1 MKEIKNKIQYINVN
15 DLKLLKNN
23 PRKISKENL
32 EKLKKSIKDNKDY
45 FEARPLIISNR
56 TGENV
61 IIAGNQRYK
70 ASKEIGLKE
79 VPCIILPDLT
89 EEKEK
94 EIIIRDNVE
103 LGEFDLNLLDD
114 YNLDDLKD
122 WGVDLEKDLKML
134 DNEIYTTKIET
145 PIYEPIGWD
154 VSLKDCLNT
163 EKGDEYIKEIE
174 NSNIQDKELKDF
186 LLASA
191 TRLYEFNFKNIAE
204 YYSKITDTKIK
215 NLFEK
220 LALVII
226 DSNKAIENGYI
237 EMVEQLKN
245 LFKEENK
252 KDLNE

>member
-1 MKEIKNKIQYINVN
+1 MEKVKNKVEYKNLSE
-15 DLKLLKNN
+15 LKLLEKN
-23 PRKISKENL
+23 PRKISKDNMER
-32 EKLKKSIKDNKDY
+32 LKKSIKDNKEY

-79 VPCIILPDLT
+79 VPCIVLPDLT

-103 LGEFDLNLLDD
+103 LGEFDYNLMDD

-122 WGVDLEKDLKML
+122 WGVDLEKELKIL

-145 PIYEPIGWD
+145 PIYEPMGWD
-154 VSLKDCLNT
+154 VNLKDCLNN
-163 EKGDEYIKEIE
+163 EKGEEYIKEIE
-174 NSNIQDKELKDF
+174 NSGIQDKELKDF
-186 LLASA
+186 LIASA

-204 YYSKITDTKIK
+204 YYSKITDNKIK

-237 EMVEQLKN
+237 EMVEELKN

-252 KDLNE
+252 KELNE